1 MGDSND
7 QTPLERYQQD
17 LPKIRQLGLL
27 APRIDEIFYHRVTR
41 NVRKDGTVSY
51 LGQCFEVPYEL
62 SRQKILLVVDPHAG
76 KVIGVEDAE
85 GKSVGVATP
94 IDRIAN
100 VHRRRRRTDE
110 RED

>member
-1 MGDSND
+1 MAS
-7 QTPLERYQQD
+7 
-17 LPKIRQLGLL
+17 
-27 APRIDEIFYHRVTR
+27 RIDEIFYHRVTR

-62 SRQKILLVVDPHAG
+62 SRQKVLLVVDPHAG
-76 KVIGVEDAE
+76 KVIGVEDAD

-100 VHRRRRRTDE
+100 VHRRRRRP
-110 RED
+110 EDQAEG